1 MNRIGCCL
9 FSSFYSSGQ
18 KNFNPG
24 ANLAAETTG
33 KFANFYVNKQ
43 FTYHC
48 KKKQVDV
55 VLLLKTRRH
64 AAS

>member
-1 MNRIGCCL
+1 MLLSYACL
-9 FSSFYSSGQ
+9 KAGRQGRQAGQAGSS
-18 KNFNPG
+18 K
-24 ANLAAETTG
+24 EM
-33 KFANFYVNKQ
+33 KFEYVRK
-43 FTYHC
+43 F